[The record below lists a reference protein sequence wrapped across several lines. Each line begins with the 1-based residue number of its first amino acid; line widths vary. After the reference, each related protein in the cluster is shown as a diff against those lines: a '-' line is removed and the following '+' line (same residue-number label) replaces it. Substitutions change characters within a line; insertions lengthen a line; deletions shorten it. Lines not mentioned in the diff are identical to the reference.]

1 MKAKAYKIE
10 LFILDVEGLREED
23 VIYFL
28 ENVTY
33 LDPKVMSVQSKE
45 LGEWYDDHPIN
56 KKDTFKQTYDELF
69 GGLK

>member
-10 LFILDVEGLREED
+10 LFILDVEGIREEN

-28 ENVTY
+28 ENVKY
-33 LDPKVMSVQSKE
+33 LYPKVMSVQSRE

-56 KKDTFKQTYDELF
+56 KKDTYKQTYDELF
-69 GGLK
+69 EGLK